1 MSRQTE
7 NGYDIPETPAED
19 FEVVVDVCNR
29 EIEWAYEDTEDIS
42 EALKILHNFIYKE
55 V

>member
-1 MSRQTE
+1 MRRQTE
-7 NGYDIPETPAED
+7 NGCYIPETTTEA
-19 FEVVVDVCNR
+19 FEVVVEVCNR